1 MGDVYDI
8 EVNDHRPFRW
18 LMIEVKKNLSYA
30 IKTSAWYSRVQ
41 KTFKNKETKFM
52 IGSIARDTNLTDA
65 DDTALIVIDVQQA
78 FLDKLDSPHMEPLVN
93 RIAWITEMAGRL
105 DIPIIVTAE
114 DTANK
119 SGTVKLVAEKLPSG
133 TIEFNKMSYG
143 LCGDPEILAAVK
155 NTGRNTAVLVGLET
169 DVCICQSALGL
180 LQNGLRVVVLSDA
193 VGAPGPCQEQGIER
207 MRNAGVII
215 SSVKGTFY
223 EWQRNVQSGNRTF
236 GDIYTSTQ
244 PKGIYL

>member
-1 MGDVYDI
+1 MGDGYDI
-8 EVNDHRPFRW
+8 ELQGDLAYV
-18 LMIEVKKNLSYA
+18 I
-30 IKTSAWYSRVQ
+30 ITSSCGYSGQ
-41 KTFKNKETKFM
+41 NHFHKYGGKFM
-52 IGSIARDTNLTDA
+52 TDTITPDTNLTDA
-65 DDTALIVIDVQQA
+65 DDSILIVIDVQQA
-78 FLDKLDSPHMEPLVN
+78 FLEKLDSQEIGPLGN

-114 DTANK
+114 DTDSK
-119 SGTVKLVAEKLPSG
+119 PGTVAQVAEKLPPG
-133 TIEFNKMSYG
+133 TKEFNKMSYG
-143 LCGDPEILAAVK
+143 LCGDPEILSAVK
-155 NTGRNTAVLVGLET
+155 DTGRKTAVLVGLET

-193 VGAPGPCQEQGIER
+193 VASPGPCQEQGIER

-223 EWQRNVQSGNRTF
+223 EWQRTVQCGKRTF